1 MKGLK
6 KLRKKERRIYLSV
19 ASCFFVML
27 SALFTYFKPL
37 NTLDYLVS
45 DLFYQSL
52 VEKKESDSN
61 IKIIAIDNKTVDK
74 IGNFSSW
81 SRNTTAKLIEFLNSS
96 SDRPDVI
103 AFGLDYHNKMD
114 TKGDNALAA
123 TCSKYDNICM
133 SSIAQ
138 IKKKEVAKYIGNIAF
153 PQSNSYASVIR
164 DVNISAKAAEKVAN
178 IDIDRKEPKPKEH
191 RDIPLNT
198 LSGEEITDI
207 LFPFDDLLPYVTT
220 GVINTSKK
228 DDDGYVRNMVASIN
242 HDSIEYNSFALAI
255 YQMYLNKN
263 GKDYKTPV
271 VGNFNEFGINYSQN
285 YNNFD
290 IYSFYDVITGEI
302 DIKEFNNSIVLVGD
316 YTTDNVFYVPNR
328 RAAQVNEI
336 ELQAN
341 IINALL
347 QNNTI
352 YYVQKWFLFLWYA
365 IFTVFFFTATTHS
378 SGINTIIYSAILII
392 VQILSSCLL
401 NVWGYYIPL
410 LRLIMLIITVAAVNL
425 VSSYIIIRRQ
435 KHSLEKVFK
444 KYVDE
449 QVVDEIVK
457 KDGKIDASIGGTRKD
472 IAVLFVDIRGF
483 TPLSEKLS
491 PEHVVDILNRYLTI
505 VANAV
510 ASNGGTLD
518 KFIGDAAMAVYNSPS
533 DQEDYVFRAVCTAW
547 DIVSNAASLK
557 QECLEKYGKEVEF
570 GIGVNCGDAVIG
582 NIGSQNRMEY
592 TAIGDT
598 VNTTSRLEGVAGPGQ
613 ILISTEVAK
622 RLGGRID
629 ISFAGEYSLK
639 GKEKRVTAFEIN
651 GIREA
656 YEPVKRVKTEEKKS
670 LEEKYEEGK
679 KEIKKVQEKCINE
692 LQTTI
697 KDLTPSE
704 LREGIKQKTSV
715 IAKGG
720 K

>member
-1 MKGLK
+1 MKGMK
-6 KLRKKERRIYLSV
+6 KLTRKERMIYLSV

-52 VEKKESDSN
+52 VEKNESDSN
-61 IKIIAIDNKTVDK
+61 IKIISIDEMTIQNL
-74 IGNFSSW
+74 GSFSSW
-81 SRNTTAKLIEFLNSS
+81 SRSETAKLIEFLDSGS
-96 SDRPDVI
+96 YTPDVI
-103 AFGLDYHNKMD
+103 ALGLDYHSTMD
-114 TKGDNALAA
+114 EKGDNELIAA
-123 TCSKYDNICM
+123 CSKYDNVCI
-133 SSIAQ
+133 SSTVETEEKNAQ
-138 IKKKEVAKYIGNIAF
+138 KYIGSIAF
-153 PQSNSYASVIR
+153 PQSNYYMYTAG
-164 DVNISAKAAEKVAN
+164 DMNISAKAAEKVMSDSGRTREP
-178 IDIDRKEPKPKEH
+178 DIKEAP
-191 RDIPLNT
+191 DIPLNKMG
-198 LSGEEITDI
+198 GENITDI
-207 LFPFDDLLPYVTT
+207 LAPFDGLLPYITT
-220 GVINTSKK
+220 GVINTGRS

-242 HDSIEYNSFALAI
+242 HDGTSYDSFALAI
-255 YQMYLNKN
+255 YKMYLEQN
-263 GKDYKTPV
+263 GMEYEAPV
-271 VGNFNEFGINYSQN
+271 VGHLNEFGINYSRN
-285 YNNFD
+285 YSNFD
-290 IYSFYDVITGEI
+290 VYSFYDVISGNI
-302 DIKEFNNSIVLVGD
+302 DAREFNNSIVLVGD
-316 YTTDNVFYVPNR
+316 YTVDSTFYVPNR
-328 RAAQVNEI
+328 RTAQTNEI

-347 QNNTI
+347 QNNTT
-352 YYVQKWFLFLWYA
+352 YYAHKWFLFIWYA
-365 IFTVFFFTATTHS
+365 TFAVLFFIATVYS
-378 SGINTIIYSAILII
+378 SGLNTIIYSVALI
-392 VQILSSCLL
+392 VLQILASCLL

-410 LRLIMLIITVAAVNL
+410 LRLIMLIISVAVVNL
-425 VSSYIIIRRQ
+425 VASYLIVRRQ

-449 QVVDEIVK
+449 QVVNEVVK
-457 KDGKIDASIGGTRKD
+457 KDGKIGASIGGTRKD

-491 PEHVVDILNRYLTI
+491 PENVVEILNRYLTI
-505 VANAV
+505 VSNAV

-533 DQEDYVFRAVCTAW
+533 DQNDYVFRAVCTAW

-557 QECLEKYGKEVEF
+557 QECLKKYGKEVEF

-613 ILISTEVAK
+613 ILISHEVVK
-622 RLGGRID
+622 RLGSRID

-639 GKEKRVTAFEIN
+639 GKKKRVTAFELN

-656 YEPVKRVKTEEKKS
+656 YEPVKRIKTDEKNL

-679 KEIKKVQEKCINE
+679 KEIKKVHEKYVNE
-692 LQTTI
+692 LQTI
-697 KDLTPSE
+697 KELTE
-704 LREGIKQKTSV
+704 KTSAIV
-715 IAKGG
+715 KGG

>member
-6 KLRKKERRIYLSV
+6 KLTKKERSIYLAV
-19 ASCFFVML
+19 ASCFLIML

-45 DLFYQSL
+45 DFFYQSL

-74 IGNFSSW
+74 IGNFSTW
-81 SRNTTAKLIEFLNSS
+81 SRSATAKLIEFLNSG
-96 SDRPDVI
+96 SDKPDVI

-114 TKGDNALAA
+114 AKGDNELVA
-123 TCSKYDNICM
+123 TCSKYDNVCI
-133 SSIAQ
+133 SSIAK
-138 IKKKEVAKYIGNIAF
+138 IKEKEVSKYIGNIAF

-164 DVNISAKAAEKVAN
+164 DINVSAKAAEKVATASIN
-178 IDIDRKEPKPKEH
+178 RKEPEQKKH
-191 RDIPLNT
+191 DIPLNM
-198 LSGEEITDI
+198 LGGESITDI
-207 LFPFDDLLPYVTT
+207 LAPFDSLLPYITT
-220 GVINTSKK
+220 GVINTGRN

-242 HDSIEYNSFALAI
+242 HDGTEYDSFALAI
-255 YQMYLNKN
+255 YRIYLDKN
-263 GKDYKTPV
+263 GKDYTTPV
-271 VGNFNEFGINYSQN
+271 VGNLNEFGINYSKN
-285 YNNFD
+285 DSNFD
-290 IYSFYDVITGEI
+290 IYSFYDIINGEI

-328 RAAQVNEI
+328 RASKINEI

-347 QNNTI
+347 QNNTT
-352 YYVQKWFLFLWYA
+352 YYVQRWFLFLWYA
-365 IFTVFFFTATTHS
+365 VFAVLFFIATTYN
-378 SGINTIIYSAILII
+378 SGINTIIYSVILI
-392 VQILSSCLL
+392 VMQILSSCLL

-410 LRLIMLIITVAAVNL
+410 LRLIMLIITVAAINL

-457 KDGKIDASIGGTRKD
+457 EDGKIAASIGGTRKD

-491 PEHVVDILNRYLTI
+491 PEHVVEILNRYLTI
-505 VANAV
+505 VADAV

-547 DIVSNAASLK
+547 DILSNAASLK
-557 QECLEKYGKEVEF
+557 QECLKKYGKEVEF

-613 ILISTEVAK
+613 ILISNEVAR

-639 GKEKRVTAFEIN
+639 GKKKRVTAFEIN

-692 LQTTI
+692 IQTTI
-697 KDLTPSE
+697 KDLASSE
-704 LREGIKQKTSV
+704 LKEGIKQKTSSIV
-715 IAKGG
+715 KGG